1 MTDQELK
8 LELLKVAKAQ
18 NPHEMGNSP
27 LEMAEIYYHW
37 VNDNVTFGEA
47 LDDWTEKARE
57 QGYIIEEENMTPPGY
72 NEQVERL
79 ADKLSK
85 ERINLPENFKGD
97 IMILEKDWDIL
108 KQVQSI
114 IKTAQSEIFS
124 LSLKESHYTEQPHSK
139 MVREVVAENKIYKNA
154 FNKLLE
160 L

>member
-27 LEMAEIYYHW
+27 LEMAKAYYHW
-37 VNDNVTFGEA
+37 INDNVTF
-47 LDDWTEKARE
+47 
-57 QGYIIEEENMTPPGY
+57 EEENMNPPGY
-72 NEQVERL
+72 EGTL
-79 ADKLSK
+79 
-85 ERINLPENFKGD
+85 RIRHQ
-97 IMILEKDWDIL
+97 I
-108 KQVQSI
+108 QSI

-124 LSLKESHYTEQPHSK
+124 LSMKESHYTEQPHSK
-139 MVREVVAENKIYKNA
+139 MVKTVAEENKIYKNA